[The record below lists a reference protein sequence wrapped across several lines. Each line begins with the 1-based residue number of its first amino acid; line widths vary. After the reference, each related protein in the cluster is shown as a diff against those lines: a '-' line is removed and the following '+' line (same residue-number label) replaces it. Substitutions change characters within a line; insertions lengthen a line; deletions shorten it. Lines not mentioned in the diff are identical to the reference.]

1 MKKRRGSVLLTWVS
15 VLNFLSLFFAL
26 SLIFSLIIKRRTVA
40 DGGLSIKYSRWLN
53 TDFLFMLANLS
64 LYSDVVWL
72 CCSCHAHFNPSFL
85 LLLWPNVNGKL
96 IYLSLSVHSTSLHS
110 PPFLFLSWN
119 HSFTYFLIT
128 VLQFVKTFI
137 LRVCVYLIAVIGL
150 FSKQLIRLRHR
161 PEAAL
166 VFPVVWWFLEI
177 FFLQI

>member
-72 CCSCHAHFNPSFL
+72 CCSCHAHFNPSFF
-85 LLLWPNVNGKL
+85 VVVMAKCERKAD
-96 IYLSLSVHSTSLHS
+96 LSLSICPQHFSSFSSLS
-110 PPFLFLSWN
+110 SSLLKSLF
-119 HSFTYFLIT
+119 Y
-128 VLQFVKTFI
+128 
-137 LRVCVYLIAVIGL
+137 L
-150 FSKQLIRLRHR
+150 FSYHG
-161 PEAAL
+161 P
-166 VFPVVWWFLEI
+166 PVC
-177 FFLQI
+177 